1 MGLTRFLR
9 SDTKD
14 SMLTVNFSMVNNHF
28 REQPSREVLQNIE
41 KVNLL
46 SLF

>member
-1 MGLTRFLR
+1 MGLIRFLR

-14 SMLTVNFSMVNNHF
+14 SMLTVNFNKVNNDF
-28 REQPSREVLQNIE
+28 REQPSRQVLQNIE